1 MRPTLVVLAA
11 GMGSRYGGL
20 KQVDPVG
27 PSGETIMDYS
37 VFDAVRAG
45 FGRVVFVIRR
55 DFADVFRETIGAKYK
70 DAVEIDYVFQALDD
84 LPPGYARPGDRTKPW
99 GTAHAIYSARH
110 AVTAPFAVINAD
122 DFYGQDAFR
131 TLAGFLCAAQPLA
144 AVRPRFA
151 MVGYRLSRTLSANG
165 TVARG
170 VCKVGADGLLET
182 VVELT
187 RLVPVPGGVENR
199 EGPGA
204 PTFLTGAE
212 RVSLNAW
219 GFTPC
224 FFDFLSERFPKW
236 LDANAANPN
245 AEWYIPFAVDEL
257 IQGARVDVQV
267 LPTESPWFG
276 VTYREDKP
284 DVVAAIQ
291 ALVREGVYPA
301 KLCLGAMTRINI
313 DYALGEK

>member
-55 DFADVFRETIGAKYK
+55 DFEDVFRQTIGAKYK
-70 DAVEIDYVFQALDD
+70 GVIDVDYAFQSMDD
-84 LPPGYARPGDRTKPW
+84 LPEGYSCPADRTKPW
-99 GTAHAIYSARH
+99 GTAHAIFAARH
-110 AVTAPFAVINAD
+110 AVTTPFAVINAD
-122 DFYGQDAFR
+122 DFYGEDAFC
-131 TLAGFLCAAQPLA
+131 TLAEFLRDVQIAAA
-144 AVRPRFA
+144 RPRFA
-151 MVGYRLSRTLSANG
+151 MVGYRLSHTLSENG

-199 EGPGA
+199 ENPEA
-204 PTFLTGAE
+204 PMRLTGAE

-219 GFTPC
+219 GFTPR
-224 FFDFLSERFPKW
+224 FFDFLSERFSKW
-236 LDANAANPN
+236 LGANAANPN

-257 IQGARVDVQV
+257 IQGKHIEVQV

-284 DVVAAIQ
+284 GVAAAIQ
-291 ALVREGVYPA
+291 TLVASGAYPKNLNDGMA
-301 KLCLGAMTRINI
+301 
-313 DYALGEK
+313 E